1 MARREQ
7 DFYPTPDE
15 TIEAFLDVY
24 EVRGGISILEPGAGD
39 GNIVRALRRHGLF
52 DIDAIEIRP
61 EERENLEEICSQ
73 VTIGDF
79 LDVDIQKKY
88 DLVIG
93 NPPFSLA
100 LEFIQRA
107 FQVVKPGGK
116 VIFLLRTAFLESDRR
131 FSFWQEPGHIPTGLY
146 TLHKRPSFT
155 GKGTDA
161 QSYSWF
167 VWDFSSDKQV
177 IKVI

>member
-15 TIEAFLDVY
+15 TIEAFLDVF
-24 EVRGGISILEPGAGD
+24 EIRGGGISILEPGAGD
-39 GNIVRALRRHGLF
+39 GNIVRALRRHGFF

-61 EERENLEEICSQ
+61 EERKKLEAICSQ
-73 VTIGDF
+73 VEIGDF
-79 LDVDIQKKY
+79 LDMDIQKKY
-88 DLVIG
+88 DLIIG

-116 VIFLLRTAFLESDRR
+116 VIFLLRTAFLEGAGAYAD
-131 FSFWQEPGHIPTGLY
+131 
-146 TLHKRPSFT
+146 
-155 GKGTDA
+155 GTV
-161 QSYSWF
+161 Y
-167 VWDFSSDKQV
+167 VT
-177 IKVI
+177 

>member
-7 DFYPTPDE
+7 DFYPTPEE
-15 TIEAFLDVY
+15 TIKAFLDVY
-24 EVRGGISILEPGAGD
+24 QLGGGVTVLEPGAGN
-39 GNIVRALRRHGLF
+39 GNIIRALRQYGDF
-52 DIDAIEIRP
+52 NIDAIEIRP
-61 EERENLEEICSQ
+61 EERESLEAICNQ

-79 LDVDIQKKY
+79 LELDIQKKY

-107 FQVVKPGGK
+107 FRVVKPGGK

-131 FSFWQEPGHIPTGLY
+131 FSFWQEPGHMPSGLY

-167 VWDFSSDKQV
+167 VWDSSSDKQV